1 MTHLLLVLIRTIL
14 APAPHVISPNPPTAF
29 A

>member
-1 MTHLLLVLIRTIL
+1 MTHLLLVLTRTIL
-14 APAPHVISPNPPTAF
+14 APAPRVISPSPPTAF

>member
-14 APAPHVISPNPPTAF
+14 APVPHVISPSPPMAF